1 MSDVKTKIGWTVLL
15 GLVGALS
22 LELTVR
28 IDDWAQ
34 FAVPLT
40 AAEVSLD
47 ELSVRDSLGAHAR
60 AGTQFRQFRINALG
74 FRGPDV
80 SAESMADA
88 KIVVT
93 SGASETFGLYER
105 AGGEWPQQL
114 QKRLVEQCKSPV
126 VVLNAA
132 FAGMSLPTVR
142 QDIAK
147 RILPLRPHAIVY
159 YPTPMQYVGE
169 QLPGAATPSFD
180 PIAPP
185 SPWRSRATPRFRDAI
200 KRSVP
205 TPILDVLRVLDTRR
219 YRAKAQVEASSTAPL
234 DRLDA
239 FEQDLRGLVGDLKK
253 AGVLPLIAVHQN
265 RFREIASPE
274 SQRFLRAWERFYPRL
289 TGAAIVEFDRLAG
302 ERTKRVGAD
311 SGVLVVD
318 AGSALRDANV
328 PVFADFSH
336 FNDAGAAIVGSGMA
350 MAMAPGLCGTAA
362 IGPTAGMTR

>member
-114 QKRLVEQCKSPV
+114 QKRLAEQCRIPIV
-126 VVLNAA
+126 VHNAA

-159 YPTPMQYVGE
+159 YPTPMQYLGE
-169 QLPGAATPSFD
+169 ELPGPATPSFD
-180 PIAPP
+180 PIASP
-185 SPWRSRATPRFRDAI
+185 SRWRSRAIPRFRDAI
-200 KRSVP
+200 KRAVP
-205 TPILDVLRVLDTRR
+205 MPILDALRVLDTRR
-219 YRAKAQVEASSTAPL
+219 YRAQAQVQASATAPV

-239 FEQDLRGLVGDLKK
+239 FERDLRGLVGDMKR
-253 AGVLPLIAVHQN
+253 AGVLPVIAVHQN
-265 RFREIASPE
+265 RFKELSSPE

-289 TGAAIVEFDRLAG
+289 TGAAIVEFDKLAG
-302 ERTKRVGAD
+302 ERTKRVAAD
-311 SGVLVVD
+311 SSVIVVD
-318 AGSALRDANV
+318 AGGALRAASM

-336 FNDAGAAIVGSGMA
+336 FNDAGAAIVGSDVA
-350 MAMAPGLCGTAA
+350 MAMAPGLCGAGA
-362 IGPTAGMTR
+362 GAPTAGIAR